1 MKNQLKNLSKTL
13 IASAALALVAGSAF
27 AEAYSITGTVV
38 AATCTLKFFANGSA
52 VSGASFIMPSSPS
65 TAELGTTVGFP
76 TSSNTGWNIVIK
88 AQTATN
94 GVCVSTGV
102 GSTTFNT
109 TWTATGTPFATTSGQ
124 KAGNTA
130 TATPATNVTIDLL
143 PVGSATRAL
152 TGLDLA
158 GANSA
163 AQHGLSNALLATG
176 QTFTARYFKPNTTVA
191 TAGAVSVD
199 YTVTAAY
206 Q

>member
-38 AATCTLKFFANGSA
+38 AATCTLKFFANGLGT
-52 VSGASFIMPSSPS
+52 SGTSFVMPSSPS
-65 TAELGTTVGFP
+65 TADLGTAVGFP
-76 TSSNTGWNIVIK
+76 TGTNAGWSIVIK
-88 AQTATN
+88 AQTAAN

-102 GSTTFNT
+102 LGTTFNT
-109 TWTATGTPFATTSGQ
+109 TWTAAGTPFATTSGQ

-130 TATPATNVTIDLL
+130 TVTPATNVTIDLL
-143 PVGSATRAL
+143 PVGSLTRAL

-158 GANSA
+158 GATSA
-163 AQHGLSNALLATG
+163 AQHGLSTALLATG
-176 QTFTARYFKPNTTVA
+176 QTFTAKYFKPNTTLA
-191 TAGAVSVD
+191 TAGAVKVD